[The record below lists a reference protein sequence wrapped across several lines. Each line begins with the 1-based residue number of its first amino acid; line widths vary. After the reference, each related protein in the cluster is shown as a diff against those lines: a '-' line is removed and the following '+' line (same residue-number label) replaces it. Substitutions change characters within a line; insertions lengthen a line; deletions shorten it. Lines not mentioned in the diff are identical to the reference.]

1 MSLLPVAVVVVA
13 CFFLFRMLGGKT
25 EKVAQPQ
32 LPQTSQPPQ
41 RRDSSESGSKPVPLD
56 GFASFHFVEGNPFAK
71 HTPSTPPRRHPCRVC
86 GIPSI
91 RRCIHCKSAY
101 YCSRE
106 HCIQDWRTHK
116 PHCLPSLSRSRSPS
130 RTRPLPDAA
139 ERAKGLR
146 PGDTTAVTAYFFGV
160 DADEP
165 RIVQVTCTLKEPEED
180 GYMGHSPNF
189 KEYAQWPALGYIGVR
204 RETPSPTAPLLAHS
218 LSLFFHEFGLIDNQR
233 PNRCVEKLVGGK
245 GNTHLQWVGDI
256 DRKSVV

>member
-1 MSLLPVAVVVVA
+1 VFSTSWITYVSAALVRCRVPLLEELFPIPGWRASWLTRVGDIFFGLKLPEYPVKPLFTITIMSLLPVAVVVVASA

-71 HTPSTPPRRHPCRVC
+71 QTPSTPPRRHPCRVC

-106 HCIQDWRTHK
+106 HCIQACFR
-116 PHCLPSLSRSRSPS
+116 SLSW
-130 RTRPLPDAA
+130 TR
-139 ERAKGLR
+139 
-146 PGDTTAVTAYFFGV
+146 
-160 DADEP
+160 
-165 RIVQVTCTLKEPEED
+165 
-180 GYMGHSPNF
+180 H
-189 KEYAQWPALGYIGVR
+189 
-204 RETPSPTAPLLAHS
+204 
-218 LSLFFHEFGLIDNQR
+218 LI
-233 PNRCVEKLVGGK
+233 L
-245 GNTHLQWVGDI
+245 
-256 DRKSVV
+256 

>member
-13 CFFLFRMLGGKT
+13 CFFLFRRLGGKT

-56 GFASFHFVEGNPFAK
+56 GFASFNFVEGNPFAK

-106 HCIQDWRTHK
+106 HCIQVCLRSLCWSTWFRDTESCRIGGRTN
-116 PHCLPSLSRSRSPS
+116 PTVYPAYPPAG
-130 RTRPLPDAA
+130 RP
-139 ERAKGLR
+139 
-146 PGDTTAVTAYFFGV
+146 
-160 DADEP
+160 
-165 RIVQVTCTLKEPEED
+165 
-180 GYMGHSPNF
+180 
-189 KEYAQWPALGYIGVR
+189 
-204 RETPSPTAPLLAHS
+204 
-218 LSLFFHEFGLIDNQR
+218 QR
-233 PNRCVEKLVGGK
+233 
-245 GNTHLQWVGDI
+245 
-256 DRKSVV
+256 

>member
-1 MSLLPVAVVVVA
+1 
-13 CFFLFRMLGGKT
+13 MLGGKT

-32 LPQTSQPPQ
+32 LPQTSQPPE

-71 HTPSTPPRRHPCRVC
+71 QTPSTPPRRHPCRVC

-106 HCIQDWRTHK
+106 HCIQACFRSLWETRTPDSVTPK
-116 PHCLPSLSRSRSPS
+116 FCRIGGRTNRTGLPSLSRSRSPS

-146 PGDTTAVTAYFFGV
+146 PGDTYHQSQRTSSASMQMSHA
-160 DADEP
+160 
-165 RIVQVTCTLKEPEED
+165 LSK
-180 GYMGHSPNF
+180 SP
-189 KEYAQWPALGYIGVR
+189 VR
-204 RETPSPTAPLLAHS
+204 
-218 LSLFFHEFGLIDNQR
+218 
-233 PNRCVEKLVGGK
+233 
-245 GNTHLQWVGDI
+245 
-256 DRKSVV
+256 